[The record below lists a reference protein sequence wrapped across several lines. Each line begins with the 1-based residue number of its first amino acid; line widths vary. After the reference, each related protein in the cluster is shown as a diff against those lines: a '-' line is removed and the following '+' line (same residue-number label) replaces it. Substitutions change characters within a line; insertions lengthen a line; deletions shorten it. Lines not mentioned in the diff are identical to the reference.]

1 MKLQICKLSNLH
13 RISEK
18 RAEQFG
24 MRGYI
29 WHIEYND
36 PKRYDQLNIRDKT
49 LIGLIYKVIRFMI
62 FRNHR
67 KLLP

>member
-1 MKLQICKLSNLH
+1 MKLSNLH

-29 WHIEYND
+29 WHIDYYY
-36 PKRYDQLNIRDKT
+36 KYGQLCIRDKT